1 MRLWLLTVAVLSVSS
16 IPALAA
22 DEFGA
27 RFGEDAPVALDDSAT
42 GLEDI
47 APAAGDEE
55 TGETKTPAVSTDPNG
70 VLKEDPAQSLLKSED
85 EAASPD
91 ASIPDT
97 QPSAGQPTE
106 VEQTADEADAAL
118 ETAPVLEETKEAPAA
133 Q

>member
-55 TGETKTPAVSTDPNG
+55 TDETKTPAVFEELLDGKSKRLAG
-70 VLKEDPAQSLLKSED
+70 SQAQYFSSSEM
-85 EAASPD
+85 
-91 ASIPDT
+91 
-97 QPSAGQPTE
+97 G
-106 VEQTADEADAAL
+106 L
-118 ETAPVLEETKEAPAA
+118 CYR
-133 Q
+133 